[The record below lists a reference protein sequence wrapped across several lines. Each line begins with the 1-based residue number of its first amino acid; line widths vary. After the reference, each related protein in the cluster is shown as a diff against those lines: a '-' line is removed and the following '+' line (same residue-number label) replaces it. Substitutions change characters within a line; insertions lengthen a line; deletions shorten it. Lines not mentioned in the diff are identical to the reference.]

1 MILYY
6 EITNKCKYYIL
17 SVMKLIFSIDLVKCI
32 KFYSLSEIENRGN
45 ELETIRD
52 KRNVSTVENIALIF
66 ELTIYV
72 VKYCLT

>member
-17 SVMKLIFSIDLVKCI
+17 FVMKLIFSIDLVKCI

-52 KRNVSTVENIALIF
+52 KRNVPTVENIVLVF
-66 ELTIYV
+66 VLLQYMW
-72 VKYCLT
+72 